1 MNQVERNVLMY
12 AKLASE
18 IGNLLGS
25 AAKSLHKILPDIAQ
39 KAHERVTDCIDLL
52 QSIECLLYDRA
63 SEHRNRLMHARYRN

>member
-25 AAKSLHKILPDIAQ
+25 AAKSFHKISPDIAQ
-39 KAHERVTDCIDLL
+39 KATNELQFASIYFNQSSASSTTEHWSID
-52 QSIECLLYDRA
+52 
-63 SEHRNRLMHARYRN
+63 